1 MVHQVHLGT
10 MRDIWGQVP
19 SIIVTFSDC
28 NCPKSN
34 FLPQKA
40 ASIQKLTFS
49 PSNSNSSSPKLIFF
63 CLKIQLSFP
72 EKQLSLWKLT
82 SFFRQPAFLPQKAT
96 FTLKNQPSLPKMNT
110 SSPKRQPSSLK
121 PVFFPQKTHFP
132 LSKCFFPQNK
142 QTFLPQTNY
151 FPPKIN
157 LFPPQKM
164 TFPP

>member
-1 MVHQVHLGT
+1 

-19 SIIVTFSDC
+19 SIIVTFSDR

-49 PSNSNSSSPKLIFF
+49 PSNSNSSSHKLIFF

-72 EKQLSLWKLT
+72 EKQLSLRKLT

-96 FTLKNQPSLPKMNT
+96 FTLKNQLSLPKMNT

-121 PVFFPQKTHFP
+121 LGFFFPQKTASFSSKNSLSP
-132 LSKCFFPQNK
+132 LKMFF
-142 QTFLPQTNY
+142 F
-151 FPPKIN
+151 PKIN
-157 LFPPQKM
+157 KLSFPKLIIFLLKTTLFPPQKI

>member
-19 SIIVTFSDC
+19 SIIVTFSDH

-34 FLPQKA
+34 FLSQKA

-49 PSNSNSSSPKLIFF
+49 PSNSNSSSHKLIFF

-72 EKQLSLWKLT
+72 EKQLSLRKLT

-96 FTLKNQPSLPKMNT
+96 FTLKNQLSLPKMNT

-121 PVFFPQKTHFP
+121 LGFFFLKKQLLSPQKTHFP
-132 LSKCFFPQNK
+132 LSKCFFS
-142 QTFLPQTNY
+142 
-151 FPPKIN
+151 PK
-157 LFPPQKM
+157 
-164 TFPP
+164 